1 MHSLRRL
8 MTLEKQA
15 MVMEVMAGDIQ
26 WMIRRKTIMKSLVM
40 GGELPDDDQN
50 INDPPEAGNATEHPA
65 EQNSA
70 MLGVELPVDGNKPQV
85 QEKPQRQISDESVL
99 LVLSSCPMMQVIIQH
114 VLRCISGPRQAVDC
128 AATWPRDRSVT
139 VFRG

>member
-1 MHSLRRL
+1 
-8 MTLEKQA
+8 
-15 MVMEVMAGDIQ
+15 
-26 WMIRRKTIMKSLVM
+26 M